1 MKALDNYDFK
11 LLAAIQHDAKT
22 PQQELGEIA
31 NLSTAA
37 VNRRLKRLENEGVIE
52 RYSAVVS
59 PEALGYGL
67 TIITTVEVES
77 EQIDQL
83 DAIRRTFCN
92 CPNVQQCY
100 FVTGESDFVL
110 IFVVRNMEQYSQLT
124 RELFFASG
132 QVRRFRTLVAM
143 GREKVGLDVPTPL
156 QPSS

>member
-1 MKALDNYDFK
+1 MQKSLDNYDLK
-11 LLAAIQHDAKT
+11 LLATIQRNSKT
-22 PQQELGEIA
+22 SQQELGEVA

-37 VNRRLKRLENEGVIE
+37 VNRRLKRLESEGVIE
-52 RYSAVVS
+52 RYSAVLS

-67 TIITTVEVES
+67 TIVTTVEVES

-83 DAIRRTFCN
+83 DATRRSFCN

-110 IFVVRNMEQYSQLT
+110 IFVVQNMEQYNQLT
-124 RELFFASG
+124 RELFFGSG

-143 GREKVGLDVPTPL
+143 GRDKVGLDVPTFL
-156 QPSS
+156 R